1 MQAILQ
7 NAADAILTTDKNWVI
22 ESCNRAGLEI
32 FAWTA
37 EEMKG
42 KVFTKLCVDNLS
54 ERLAQGIAAPDFIE
68 KGHTEMEVQ
77 LTRAGGSSFIA
88 ELSISGFADG
98 GQRKFILIVRD
109 VTEQRRVE
117 KLKTQ
122 FVSTVSHELRTPLTA
137 IRGGLGLMVGGATGE
152 LPAAA
157 AKLGQIALNNAERL
171 ARLIN
176 DLLDMQKIEA
186 NMMDFNYQTVPVS
199 QLLNDVIESNQP
211 FAQKLGVSLALENGA
226 HDCSLLV
233 DIDRFAQVMANLMS
247 NACKYSP
254 KGESVVLRASN
265 QTPALLRIEVAD
277 RGPGIPSDFGERI
290 FQKFSQADA
299 SDTRAKDGTGLGLA
313 IAKEMVEK
321 MDGKIGFQGN
331 PLGGTIFYVEFPVQP
346 SN

>member
-1 MQAILQ
+1 LQ

-68 KGHTEMEVQ
+68 RGHTEMEVQ
-77 LTRAGGSSFIA
+77 LTRAGGSPFVA
-88 ELSISGFADG
+88 ELSISGFADA

-226 HDCSLLV
+226 HDCSLRV

-265 QTPALLRIEVAD
+265 QRSALLRIEVAD

-321 MDGKIGFQGN
+321 MDGKIGFHGN
-331 PLGGTIFYVEFPVQP
+331 PLGGTIFFVEFPVQQ